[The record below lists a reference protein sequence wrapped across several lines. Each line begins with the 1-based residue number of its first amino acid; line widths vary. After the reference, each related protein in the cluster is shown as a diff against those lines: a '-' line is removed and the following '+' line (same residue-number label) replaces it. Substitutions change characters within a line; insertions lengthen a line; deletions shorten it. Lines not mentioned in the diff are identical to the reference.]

1 MIGGTALP
9 KITRKGVLRGPGG
22 LGSNPS
28 RDDGEG
34 WYSHQGLSGQL
45 TLIFFCIA
53 THIFEE

>member
-28 RDDGEG
+28 REERVGI
-34 WYSHQGLSGQL
+34 
-45 TLIFFCIA
+45 LIKVYPA
-53 THIFEE
+53 N